1 MTKKITG
8 LSGRTRSIYNGLKK
22 HPGVLTTQSYLRLE
36 TNLGTQSTINFN
48 VLNNQGAQTV
58 TEKRLSITDSFI
70 VTGLSIFTYLSNGTN
85 GAKSTLD
92 TFPNP
97 LVYTGAG
104 DAATLQEVYN
114 GFLSIRVN
122 SVVYIDSLDVYRFYR
137 VGQAQKAVLLTNV
150 PSEYQQSTWDG
161 GDYGFYSLTPSIELS
176 GATKNEI
183 QLTLPENIS
192 TTSKDIFAVCYLRG
206 FLRQNNAQFNP
217 RS

>member
-1 MTKKITG
+1 MTNKIMG
-8 LSGRTRSIYNGLKK
+8 LSGRTRSIFNGLKK

-36 TNLGTQSTINFN
+36 SNLGTQSTVNFN

-70 VTGLSIFTYLSNGTN
+70 VTGLSIFTYKKNGSN
-85 GAKSTLD
+85 GAKSQLD

-104 DAATLQEVYN
+104 DAATMQELYN

-122 SVVYIDSLDVYRFYR
+122 SVVYIDSLDCYRFYR
-137 VGQAQKAVLLTNV
+137 VGVAQKNV
-150 PSEYQQSTWDG
+150 ETTTTPSGYQQSEYSG

-183 QLTLPENIS
+183 QLTLPENI
-192 TTSKDIFAVCYLRG
+192 TMTNTDVFAVCYLRG